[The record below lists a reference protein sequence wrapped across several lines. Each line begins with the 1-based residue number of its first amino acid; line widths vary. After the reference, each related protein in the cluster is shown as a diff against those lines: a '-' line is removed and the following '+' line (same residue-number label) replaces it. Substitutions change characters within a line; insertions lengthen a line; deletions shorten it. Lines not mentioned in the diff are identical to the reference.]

1 MWPWKL
7 QLTFTIWRP
16 YVTSWSKRSF
26 SRCGLL
32 KHILCECWL
41 MRHYFQ
47 WVWVTLSEWGI
58 ILGGWECVG
67 MYVALFLVGGD
78 EWGWVEHY
86 FGWVGMGGK
95 IFLVDGSDWGWV
107 HCLIM
112 PSRNIFHVHRCV
124 LIFLRVSTVA
134 LKLITLLSWW
144 HLQNQFGVGFWANT
158 VIAILLLQI
167 L

>member
-7 QLTFTIWRP
+7 QLTFKIWRP
-16 YVTSWSKRSF
+16 YVTLWSKRSL

-58 ILGGWECVG
+58 ILGGW
-67 MYVALFLVGGD
+67 
-78 EWGWVEHY
+78 
-86 FGWVGMGGK
+86 GWVGKYFWWMRVIG
-95 IFLVDGSDWGWV
+95 GWV

-134 LKLITLLSWW
+134 FKLITLLSWW